1 MTLAD
6 VATVAQAVVLTLGMT
21 ILILG
26 LVKLAYVP
34 LAIVFEAGE
43 LRRRRRGGTGVLS
56 AGPLVSIIV
65 PAYNEANVI
74 TNCVRS
80 ILATGYGRIEVFLV
94 DDGSADGTADLM
106 TVAAGGDGRV
116 AVLRQPNAG
125 KGAALNRGIAASS
138 GEVVMCVDADGIFEK
153 DTVERM
159 LEGFVD
165 DRVGAVC
172 GDDHPVNLDRVQTR
186 LLAVISHVGTGLVR
200 RALTVLG
207 CLPIVSG
214 NIGAFRRSVLV
225 AAGGFRED
233 TVGEDLELTWRVHRA
248 GYRVRFQP
256 QALVLAE
263 SPSTVRGLWKQRV
276 RWARGLIQTTRA
288 QRTMVGNVRRYGA
301 FGGFL
306 AFNTLTMLVVPVLQL
321 IVLLLLPVTYAIG
334 AGPVSPSVLGILAW
348 LGLLVSLVLVV
359 LSIAL
364 NRAWRDLLYLWTT
377 ILWPI
382 YSVFVGLTVVVALV
396 LEARGHPAPWN
407 KLERTGVTSGRAAAT
422 S

>member
-1 MTLAD
+1 MTLVD
-6 VATVAQAVVLTLGMT
+6 VASVSRAIVTALGLT
-21 ILILG
+21 ILALG

-34 LAIVFEAGE
+34 LAVAFEAGE
-43 LRRRRRGGTGVLS
+43 LRRRRRGGTGLLPV
-56 AGPLVSIIV
+56 GPLVSIIV

-74 TNCVRS
+74 TACVRS
-80 ILATGYGRIEVFLV
+80 ILETCYEQLEVILV
-94 DDGSADGTADLM
+94 DDGSTDATADLM
-106 TVAAGGDGRV
+106 AAAAAVDGRV
-116 AVLRQPNAG
+116 TVMRQPNAG

-138 GEVVMCVDADGIFEK
+138 GAVVMCVDADGIFEK

-200 RALTVLG
+200 RSLTVLG

-214 NIGAFRRSVLV
+214 NIGAFRRSVLE

-256 QALVLAE
+256 KALVLAE
-263 SPSTVRGLWKQRV
+263 SPSTVQGLWKQRV

-288 QRTMVGNVRRYGA
+288 QRAMVGNIRQYGA

-334 AGPVSPSVLGILAW
+334 AGPVSPTVLGILTW
-348 LGLLVSLVLVV
+348 LGLLVSLALVV
-359 LSIAL
+359 LSIGL
-364 NRAWRDLLYLWTT
+364 NRAWRDLRYLWTT

-396 LEARGHPAPWN
+396 LEAQGHPAPWN
-407 KLERTGVTSGRAAAT
+407 KLERTGVTTGRTAAT